1 MTRTATK
8 THRKRSTSQRH
19 LQGLHY
25 RSGYRPARKARNMRV
40 LRIRRQI
47 ADGCYET
54 EQKLDAAADRLIEKL
69 FARRM

>member
-8 THRKRSTSQRH
+8 TYRKRSTSQRH
-19 LQGLHY
+19 PQGLNY
-25 RSGYRPARKARNMRV
+25 SSGYRPACKARDVRV

-47 ADGCYET
+47 ANGCYET
-54 EQKLDAAADRLIEKL
+54 DQKLDAAADRLIEKL